1 MTSRTWAGPAV
12 AHIACVSDS
21 LLDPLEM
28 EAIQAAIRETSPRRF
43 VGSPEHEP
51 TRLALITDDRIAEAA
66 RPVLIN
72 LGTRWI
78 RSATRVLRPHLP
90 GTWQLDVVGAEV
102 IDGATAKEE
111 LRGGWVA
118 AVRATDPSEPSATV
132 AELVVAAHGG
142 VVDVAAARRCGEAS
156 PTSDT
161 SRPPSTVSLRLF
173 QPAGRA
179 MLDSFA
185 IAWREVFPSDLV
197 PSSDL
202 AIVSALIGAQ
212 TVVRIALTFAGSVS
226 GRIQVYA
233 RPEFLV
239 PRPTA
244 LAAIKANA
252 VLVANALANVP
263 VEVIVELGTLRM
275 PLNQLRRLAHGATFT
290 LQGFVDSRVPVYCGG
305 ALKAWAK
312 PVVCRGVLAV
322 QIESVIHD
330 QGIKS

>member
-1 MTSRTWAGPAV
+1 LQSIT
-12 AHIACVSDS
+12 CVSDS

-28 EAIQAAIRETSPRRF
+28 EAIQAAIRETSPRRSF
-43 VGSPEHEP
+43 GAPEQEP
-51 TRLALITDDRIAEAA
+51 TRLALISDDRIAEAA
-66 RPVLIN
+66 RPILLN

-78 RSATRVLRPHLP
+78 RSATRALRAHLP
-90 GTWQLDVVGAEV
+90 GSWQLDIVGAEA

-118 AVRATDPSEPSATV
+118 GMRVENAPDPHAAP
-132 AELVVAAHGG
+132 AELVVAVHGG
-142 VVDVAAARRCGEAS
+142 VVDVAAAKRCGAATPS
-156 PTSDT
+156 PDSG
-161 SRPPSTVSLRLF
+161 RPPSTVSLRLF

-179 MLDSFA
+179 LIDSFA
-185 IAWREVFPSDLV
+185 IAWREVFPSDVV

-202 AIVSALIGAQ
+202 AIVSSLIEAQ
-212 TVVRIALTFAGSVS
+212 TVIRIALTFGGSTS
-226 GRIQVYA
+226 GRVQLYA

-239 PRPTA
+239 SRPVA
-244 LAAIKANA
+244 LAAVRATAQRI
-252 VLVANALANVP
+252 ANALANVE
-263 VEVIVELGTLRM
+263 VEVIVELGTLRI
-275 PLNQLRRLAHGATFT
+275 PLSHLRRLEHGATFT

-312 PVVCRGVLAV
+312 PVVCRGVIAV